1 MQKKAIRLINGSR
14 YNTHTEPIFKELCI
28 LPLDKLIEFFNLQFM
43 QNFIQGF
50 LPVSFNNVWVTNED
64 RRPEDSHHVLRNS
77 SALTVPFTRLS
88 TLSKHPLVNLPKTW
102 IEFKNENVKIL
113 KNKAEFKINLKKH
126 LLRELS
132 AEMIC
137 NRLLC
142 PSCHLHA

>member
-1 MQKKAIRLINGSR
+1 
-14 YNTHTEPIFKELCI
+14 
-28 LPLDKLIEFFNLQFM
+28 M

-50 LPVSFNNVWVTNED
+50 LPVSFNIVWVTNED

-113 KNKAEFKINLKKH
+113 RNKVKFKINLKKH
-126 LLRELS
+126 LLRGLS
-132 AEMIC
+132 AEIIC